1 MCQSHCSHCKQLCPL
16 CSHGAQLRSV
26 LVSDQHPPEDGEVV
40 QVQTVLL
47 QPVEKGADSFPESR
61 ALGTAAKGHLLP

>member
-16 CSHGAQLRSV
+16 GSHGAQLRSV
-26 LVSDQHPPEDGEVV
+26 PVSDQHPPEDREVV
-40 QVQTVLL
+40 QVQAALP

-61 ALGTAAKGHLLP
+61 ALGAAAKGPLPP